1 MQSAPYAKDAII
13 PGTELAFQRVL
24 GEGGQ
29 GVVYLVKDTFLGA
42 ERVMKLMHPQPGV
55 DVEEAKRTLQQ
66 EARAMAQLKSLHIVE
81 VLYGSVTA
89 EKPPRPYFTMPLL
102 EGYTLSM
109 LLKRERQLAIGH
121 ALLVAIEVLEGLSV
135 AHSHPTHPLV
145 HRDVKPSN
153 IFLHRLQPGEW
164 VTKILD
170 FGVARDATQ
179 APSKHSQ
186 MHFTGT
192 CEYAAPEQAGGAV
205 TFSADLYAVS
215 AVLFQMLTGNLVFK
229 GFSVWD
235 TLKMHRSAPA
245 PRVSTF
251 VPVPHDLDDLVA
263 SGLEKDPKDRPRSA
277 AEYARKLK
285 AIRDRLRTAVDP
297 QEQAHTDCMPL
308 DRMLYAKG
316 RRGDDL
322 VAILAEE
329 ERPAQST
336 LFSARPAAGEPAA
349 PSSAPDTKPI
359 SPNAL
364 PVELP
369 VELPRSLAH
378 ADTQFAPPSMI
389 PSAEMMGRPAP
400 PTIDRVGVTR
410 THYSLRGP
418 QIPAQRWTLSDRTPT
433 PAFECAPMPEP
444 APPAP
449 PVRFRALRAIPQ
461 VVRLA
466 ALVAPFAFL
475 VLLGAVYGYRAGQR
489 YAQTLAGSRTPPR
502 TSAPSVHS
510 AHMSTTL
517 PAEPPPA
524 ATPLPAPSPQP
535 APIATTA
542 TTATTAQPVRSAS
555 PVRAT
560 APKSKWTSQKPPG
573 WMPGFDGD
581 DEVSKTPSPS
591 APPSRASAPQK
602 K

>member
-102 EGYTLSM
+102 EGYTLST

-179 APSKHSQ
+179 APSTHSQ

-235 TLKMHRSAPA
+235 TLKMHRSTPA

-251 VPVPHDLDDLVA
+251 VPVPPDLDDLVA

-285 AIRDRLRTAVDP
+285 AIRDRLRTTVDP

-316 RRGDDL
+316 RKGEDEIG
-322 VAILAEE
+322 ILAEE
-329 ERPAQST
+329 ERPAPST
-336 LFSARPAAGEPAA
+336 LFSARPAAGEPPAL
-349 PSSAPDTKPI
+349 SSAPDTKPI
-359 SPNAL
+359 PAKEASDL
-364 PVELP
+364 PP
-369 VELPRSLAH
+369 SLAH

-389 PSAEMMGRPAP
+389 PSAEMMRRPP
-400 PTIDRVGVTR
+400 PPSIDRVGVTR
-410 THYSLRGP
+410 THYSLRDP

-433 PAFECAPMPEP
+433 PAFECTPLPEP
-444 APPAP
+444 TPPVAPPAAAP
-449 PVRFRALRAIPQ
+449 ERFRALRAIPRA
-461 VVRLA
+461 VRLA

-475 VLLGAVYGYRAGQR
+475 VLLGAVYGYRAGQL
-489 YAQTLAGSRTPPR
+489 YAQDLVASRTPTR
-502 TSAPSVHS
+502 AP
-510 AHMSTTL
+510 AHPVQPTQTI
-517 PAEPPPA
+517 PAPPVPPPSA
-524 ATPLPAPSPQP
+524 MPLPVPSPQP
-535 APIATTA
+535 VPTVTSTVTA
-542 TTATTAQPVRSAS
+542 TVAPVRSTP
-555 PVRAT
+555 PVRIT
-560 APKSKWTSQKPPG
+560 PPKSKWTSQKPPG

-581 DEVSKTPSPS
+581 DDGPT
-591 APPSRASAPQK
+591 APPTRASAPQK

>member
-1 MQSAPYAKDAII
+1 MQSAPYPKDAII

-55 DVEEAKRTLQQ
+55 NVEDAKRTLQQ

-102 EGYTLSM
+102 EGYTLST

-179 APSKHSQ
+179 APSKQSQ

-215 AVLFQMLTGNLVFK
+215 AVLFQMLTGHLVFK

-235 TLKMHRSAPA
+235 TLKMHRSTPA
-245 PRVSTF
+245 PRVSSF
-251 VPVPHDLDDLVA
+251 VPVPKDLDDLVA

-285 AIRDRLRTAVDP
+285 AIRDRIRTTVDP

-316 RRGDDL
+316 RKGDDEI
-322 VAILAEE
+322 AILADDD
-329 ERPAQST
+329 RPAPST
-336 LFSARPAAGEPAA
+336 LYSARPAAGEPAV

-359 SPNAL
+359 PPAKPCPEIAN
-364 PVELP
+364 
-369 VELPRSLAH
+369 
-378 ADTQFAPPSMI
+378 ADTQVAPPSMI
-389 PSAEMMGRPAP
+389 PSAEMMRRPAP
-400 PTIDRVGVTR
+400 PAVDRAGVTR
-410 THYSLRGP
+410 THYSLRDP
-418 QIPAQRWTLSDRTPT
+418 QIPAQRWSLSDRTPFSAAIPALECT
-433 PAFECAPMPEP
+433 PLQEPPPEP
-444 APPAP
+444 P
-449 PVRFRALRAIPQ
+449 PVARFRALRAIPRAIR
-461 VVRLA
+461 VA
-466 ALVAPFAFL
+466 ALVAPLAFL
-475 VLLGAVYGYRAGQR
+475 VLLGAVYGYRAGLRFGQNH
-489 YAQTLAGSRTPPR
+489 GD
-502 TSAPSVHS
+502 APATTRVP
-510 AHMSTTL
+510 TTL
-517 PAEPPPA
+517 VHPTQASPVASPPPSA
-524 ATPLPAPSPQP
+524 MALPALPAQP
-535 APIATTA
+535 VPTTTA
-542 TTATTAQPVRSAS
+542 TTATTIPARTVP
-555 PVRAT
+555 P
-560 APKSKWTSQKPPG
+560 APKRKWTSQKPAG

-581 DEVSKTPSPS
+581 DD
-591 APPSRASAPQK
+591 PPSSRAPAPQK

>member
-102 EGYTLSM
+102 EGYTLST

-179 APSKHSQ
+179 APSTHSQ

-235 TLKMHRSAPA
+235 TLKMHRSTPA

-251 VPVPHDLDDLVA
+251 VPVPQDLDDLVA

-285 AIRDRLRTAVDP
+285 AIRDRLRTTVDP

-316 RRGDDL
+316 RKGED
-322 VAILAEE
+322 VIAILAEE

-336 LFSARPAAGEPAA
+336 LFSARPAAGEPPA

-359 SPNAL
+359 PAKAA
-364 PVELP
+364 PEP
-369 VELPRSLAH
+369 PPSLAH
-378 ADTQFAPPSMI
+378 ANTQFAPSSMV
-389 PSAEMMGRPAP
+389 PSAEMMRRPTP
-400 PTIDRVGVTR
+400 PSIDRVGVTR
-410 THYSLRGP
+410 THYSLRDP

-433 PAFECAPMPEP
+433 PAFECTPLAEP
-444 APPAP
+444 PQPPTP
-449 PVRFRALRAIPQ
+449 PVRFQALRAIPRA
-461 VVRLA
+461 VRLA

-489 YAQTLAGSRTPPR
+489 YAENLVASRTPTRAPASPVQPAR
-502 TSAPSVHS
+502 TIPTPPVQ
-510 AHMSTTL
+510 
-517 PAEPPPA
+517 PPPSA
-524 ATPLPAPSPQP
+524 MPLPAP
-535 APIATTA
+535 APPPTLTPTA
-542 TTATTAQPVRSAS
+542 TTTVPPVRSTP
-555 PVRAT
+555 PVRVT

-581 DEVSKTPSPS
+581 DDGPT